1 MQCKQTHLPK
11 YIELH
16 KCSKQVIS
24 NELSFLKLSMSN
36 TFWGFLLW
44 TKQVNSKLFVTH
56 KPWIKNIGH
65 KTGAAED
72 KINLKHC
79 HHLFFKKILKKFTKK
94 LSKPGASLDIWIR
107 LFSLEKKILKKL
119 NSFGKS
125 FSLIQTLNPEKFK
138 SEQVLC
144 SGGKLNFYQP
154 DNSNKWRLRNN
165 FWQNVQHYSNKLY
178 I

>member
-1 MQCKQTHLPK
+1 MFKAGNKQWTIL
-11 YIELH
+11 
-16 KCSKQVIS
+16 
-24 NELSFLKLSMSN
+24 LK
-36 TFWGFLLW
+36 T
-44 TKQVNSKLFVTH
+44 VNVKHFFGVSSVDKTGKFKKLFVTH